1 MSSLWVF
8 SRSLESKNHNEGSLM
23 GCTCNSERFCSA
35 AQPQVNTGAD
45 VLTLH
50 RQKRALTQPVWMDMS
65 LLLVEEEFSAQE
77 DGSRPAVEVGGSISL
92 RGHTAR
98 WNSQSFMFTPTS
110 IHTEHKDSTSPL
122 PTDLENQCE

>member
-8 SRSLESKNHNEGSLM
+8 SSSLEPKHHNESSLM
-23 GCTCNSERFCSA
+23 GCIWNSERFCSK

-65 LLLVEEEFSAQE
+65 LLLLEAEFSVQGG
-77 DGSRPAVEVGGSISL
+77 GSRPAGDVRRSTSL
-92 RGHTAR
+92 RVTH
-98 WNSQSFMFTPTS
+98 
-110 IHTEHKDSTSPL
+110 SPMKRSL
-122 PTDLENQCE
+122 LHVR